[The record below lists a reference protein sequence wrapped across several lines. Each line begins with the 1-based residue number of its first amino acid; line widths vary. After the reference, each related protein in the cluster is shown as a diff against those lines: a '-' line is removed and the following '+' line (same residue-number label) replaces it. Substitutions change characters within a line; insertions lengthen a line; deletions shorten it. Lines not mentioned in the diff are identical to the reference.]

1 LEHAKS
7 SEGIFAPTLRYHD
20 GTFFLITTNVSG
32 GGNFYVTARDPAG
45 EWSDPVWLRES
56 SWGMDPSLLFDDD
69 GRVYYTRHGGGEHGG
84 VFQAELDV
92 KRGKLLGE
100 PRLIWE
106 GTGGIW
112 PEGPHLYRVKD
123 RYYLMISEGG
133 TGYGHMLT
141 VARASSPW
149 GPFEPFPGNP
159 ILTHRDSRQLPI
171 QATGHGDLVRSPNG
185 AWWMVLLGIRPWDGR
200 HHHLGRETFLAPVA
214 WDPAGWPVVHEHQP
228 IALEMKAP
236 GLLALRAGEAPPARD
251 DFSTESL
258 ALVWNFIRNPN
269 DADWSLAARSG
280 WLRLRGP
287 NVSLNDVGSPAF
299 LGRRQQHYRCHAS
312 ALLEFQ
318 PQSEDHQAGLVVRAN
333 EKNHHDL
340 VISGGPAGRRARLRT
355 CVKGESRTVA
365 EVEVPDGPLVL
376 TIRAREDQFE
386 FLRRANHPLVLRSG
400 RGVHRRLLWDVRFR
414 GRFPQHA
421 SGRLRLVRLRAGPV
435 ISRRLLPPGD
445 ERLLAGA
452 NELEISPN
460 EHAPLGDTGA

>member
-1 LEHAKS
+1 
-7 SEGIFAPTLRYHD
+7 
-20 GTFFLITTNVSG
+20 
-32 GGNFYVTARDPAG
+32 
-45 EWSDPVWLRES
+45 
-56 SWGMDPSLLFDDD
+56 
-69 GRVYYTRHGGGEHGG
+69 
-84 VFQAELDV
+84 
-92 KRGKLLGE
+92 
-100 PRLIWE
+100 
-106 GTGGIW
+106 
-112 PEGPHLYRVKD
+112 
-123 RYYLMISEGG
+123 
-133 TGYGHMLT
+133 
-141 VARASSPW
+141 
-149 GPFEPFPGNP
+149 
-159 ILTHRDSRQLPI
+159 
-171 QATGHGDLVRSPNG
+171 
-185 AWWMVLLGIRPWDGR
+185 
-200 HHHLGRETFLAPVA
+200 
-214 WDPAGWPVVHEHQP
+214 VVHEHQP

-280 WLRLRGP
+280 WLRLRGT

-386 FLRRANHPLVLRSG
+386 FLVATPGGGARSIGAAPTTPLSSEAAG
-400 RGVHRRLLWDVRFR
+400 GFTGVYF
-414 GRFPQHA
+414 GMYA
-421 SGRLRLVRLRAGPV
+421 SAG
-435 ISRRLLPPGD
+435 G
-445 ERLLAGA
+445 
-452 NELEISPN
+452 SPN
-460 EHAPLGDTGA
+460 MPPADFDWFDYVPDP